1 MIWWKDTVFIT
12 SSIDFLIYMLLSNIL
27 FHNWRWSFYYH
38 LLLFYSHYLIVIFYV
53 FKCYLK
59 KRLEIHFCHARIAW
73 KRVRTSVERVSA
85 RQRYTGEAQSGD
97 SDVFVFCEAPEK
109 THLIFYENCFKMLGA
124 NRLQKCKELWDVK

>member
-1 MIWWKDTVFIT
+1 MNWDLVKGFIT
-12 SSIDFLIYMLLSNIL
+12 SSDDFLIYILLSNIL
-27 FHNWRWSFYYH
+27 FHNWRWSFYYDV
-38 LLLFYSHYLIVIFYV
+38 LLFYSHYFVVL
-53 FKCYLK
+53 FKFYLK
-59 KRLEIHFCHARIAW
+59 KRLKIHFCQTRIAW
-73 KRVRTSVERVSA
+73 NRGRKSVERVSA